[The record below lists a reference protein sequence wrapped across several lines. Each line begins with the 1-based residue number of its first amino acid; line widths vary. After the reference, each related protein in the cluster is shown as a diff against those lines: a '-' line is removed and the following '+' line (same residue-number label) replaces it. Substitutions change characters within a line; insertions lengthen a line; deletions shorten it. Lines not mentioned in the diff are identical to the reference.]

1 MGHSIAFA
9 QLKGGTGKTT
19 ILAHLA
25 HSWAHHGK
33 NVGLIDLDQRG
44 ELSKWFELHREVH
57 LNLKETHIWR
67 AGPDIERS
75 EKYHDLT
82 LIDCPGDT
90 DAQLH
95 LVIRHCD
102 MVLVPCQPTG
112 MDVRAALAILEIAK
126 SEGKP
131 AYVIMNRAPPRGG
144 HTDKTVEKLR
154 ERGAKVMNSSLG
166 SRVAFSAGM
175 LDGYTAMS
183 GGRKTSARDEVENL
197 RKELDLVIEKL

>member
-33 NVGLIDLDQRG
+33 NVGLIDLDLRG
-44 ELSKWFELHREVH
+44 ELSKWFETHREVH
-57 LNLKETHIWR
+57 LNLKESRIWR
-67 AGPDIERS
+67 AGPDIDRS
-75 EKYHDLT
+75 EKRHDVT
-82 LIDCPGDT
+82 LVDCPGDA
-90 DAQLH
+90 DVQLH
-95 LVIRHCD
+95 AAIKKCD

-126 SEGKP
+126 TEGKP
-131 AYVIMNRAPPRGG
+131 AFAVMNRVPPRGG
-144 HTDKTVEKLR
+144 RLAESIATLQAQ
-154 ERGAKVMNSSLG
+154 GAHVLKSHLG
-166 SRVAFSAGM
+166 NRVAFSSGM

-183 GGRKTSARDEVENL
+183 GGKKTSARDEVENL
-197 RKELDLVIEKL
+197 RKELDLILEKL

>member
-33 NVGLIDLDQRG
+33 NVGLIDLDLRG
-44 ELSKWFELHREVH
+44 ELTKWFETHREVH
-57 LNLKETHIWR
+57 LNLKESRIWR

-75 EKYHDLT
+75 EKRHDITLVDCPSDADVQLHVTIRKCDLT
-82 LIDCPGDT
+82 LI
-90 DAQLH
+90 
-95 LVIRHCD
+95 
-102 MVLVPCQPTG
+102 PCQPTG

-126 SEGKP
+126 FENKP
-131 AYVIMNRAPPRGG
+131 AFVVMNRVPPHGK
-144 HTDKTVEKLR
+144 HTAESIATLQAQ
-154 ERGAKVMNSSLG
+154 GARVLKSQLG
-166 SRVAFSAGM
+166 NRVAFSSGM

-197 RKELDLVIEKL
+197 RKELDLVLETL